1 MYINILLFVLF
12 SHIYLRIV
20 YQRWHLKM
28 CIYVFIILNMLTFAL
43 TTFTCWF
50 QKEEIK
56 SCEERVKK
64 LLEMTP
70 PKGKDFLCK
79 IDHILEREKNWVR
92 DFSVHPCFSLSLS
105 LSRNSLE
112 IVMFAVYLNLFQIS
126 LILGVVEAWWLPTI
140 WKATIGEENST
151 RWS

>member
-1 MYINILLFVLF
+1 M
-12 SHIYLRIV
+12 
-20 YQRWHLKM
+20 
-28 CIYVFIILNMLTFAL
+28 
-43 TTFTCWF
+43 
-50 QKEEIK
+50 
-56 SCEERVKK
+56 KK

-92 DFSVHPCFSLSLS
+92 NFSVHPSFSLS

-126 LILGVVEAWWLPTI
+126 LILGVVEA
-140 WKATIGEENST
+140 
-151 RWS
+151 